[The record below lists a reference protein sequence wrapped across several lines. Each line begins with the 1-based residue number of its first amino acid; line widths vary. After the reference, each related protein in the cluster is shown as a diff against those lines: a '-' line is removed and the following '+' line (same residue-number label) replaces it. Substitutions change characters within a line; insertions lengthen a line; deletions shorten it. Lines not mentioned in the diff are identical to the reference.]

1 VTWNIVMVGLMLL
14 GVVSSFFVAGHVF
27 QRAWRTGA
35 IGFNSR
41 MYSFRS
47 HAMVAGLIVA
57 AWIALIV
64 ICILGLVATVSKLWE
79 VWLH

>member
-1 VTWNIVMVGLMLL
+1 VTWNIVMAGLMLL
-14 GVVSSFFVAGHVF
+14 GVVSSFIVAGHVF

-35 IGFNSR
+35 IGFNSS

-47 HAMVAGLIVA
+47 RPMAAGLIVA
-57 AWIALIV
+57 AWVALIG
-64 ICILGLVATVSKLWE
+64 ICILGFVAAGSQLWE